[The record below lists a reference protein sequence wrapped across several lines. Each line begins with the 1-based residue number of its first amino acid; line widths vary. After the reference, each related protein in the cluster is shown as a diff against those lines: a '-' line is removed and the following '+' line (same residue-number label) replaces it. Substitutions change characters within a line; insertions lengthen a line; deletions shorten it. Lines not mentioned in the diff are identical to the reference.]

1 MNILSS
7 EYVTYDFDVEEFFGY
22 KVGVLS
28 YSGDIPLLPLDYI
41 NSLENKSKCYDEMV
55 SGIDDFK
62 NQITNLQEQ
71 VNMLKQDKKEEVD
84 TYRAILDDMVL
95 VLERDALELGTK
107 KGSGDLGRAMMVADS
122 IRGLSIKEILAK
134 EYPYKKNLKQKKD
147 VKEKQHINAK
157 NPRYFYK
164 MYSKT
169 RVYEA
174 LAIIDKDNNTAKLDS
189 MMQEFPDVFEGITE
203 DMVSS
208 WVAKRRSAVKS
219 TKKS

>member
-1 MNILSS
+1 
-7 EYVTYDFDVEEFFGY
+7 VTYGFDVEEFFGY

-41 NSLENKSKCYDEMV
+41 NSLKNRSKCYDEIV

-71 VNMLKQDKKEEVD
+71 VSMLKQDNKNEAN
-84 TYRAILDDMVL
+84 RHNAILNDLVL
-95 VLERDALELGTK
+95 VLERDALQLGTK

-122 IRGLSIKEILAK
+122 IRGLSTKEILAK
-134 EYPYKKNLKQKKD
+134 EYPYKKNFKQKKD
-147 VKEKQHINAK
+147 VKETQHINAK

-164 MYSKT
+164 TYSKT

-174 LAIIDKDNNTAKLDS
+174 LAIIDKDSNTTKLDS

-203 DMVSS
+203 DMVSN

-219 TKKS
+219 TNKS